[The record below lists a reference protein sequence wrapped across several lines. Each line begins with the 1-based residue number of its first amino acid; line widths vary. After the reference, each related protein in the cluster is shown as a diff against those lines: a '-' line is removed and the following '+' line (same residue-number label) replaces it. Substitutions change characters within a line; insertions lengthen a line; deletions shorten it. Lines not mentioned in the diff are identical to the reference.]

1 MFAWADYLSLAQA
14 LAQSKDEA
22 SQRTA
27 ISRAYYAAFH
37 VARRHVAQTHPEVT
51 LPRHGAVHD
60 VVWTTLERGAREE
73 RAAAHGGKR
82 LRQKRTLA
90 DYEMLGLSFPSDTQ
104 QAVAW
109 AEGVIR
115 SLAAL
120 EKKTG

>member
-1 MFAWADYLSLAQA
+1 MFAWPDYLVLAQH
-14 LAQSKDEA
+14 LAQRDDEA
-22 SQRTA
+22 SQRSA

-37 VARRHVAQTHPEVT
+37 VARRHVMQTHPEVI

-90 DYEMLGLSFPSDTQ
+90 DYELVGLSFPSDGR
-104 QAVAW
+104 QAIAW
-109 AEGVIR
+109 AEAVVR
-115 SLAAL
+115 SLGAL
-120 EKKTG
+120 ETKAR